1 MSRGGGCVRA
11 WRRVG
16 LPVDV
21 TLEPSPA
28 AGGRVTRPVRSGG
41 GGGAGWRDHLSGDMR
56 GPDSPCFQPPLPR
69 NRGGGY
75 FLCEGGVRGWRG
87 RGICRVFSLRWGA
100 AAAEGPQRGAA
111 LARSMW
117 LRWGRVWDC
126 VGAQYGAAEARGTQ
140 LRWGAA
146 WVCDAA
152 PHAAAQGAQRGVAL
166 GHSLRLCW
174 GAPWSRAGGWLTG
187 PPQV

>member
-1 MSRGGGCVRA
+1 MVHS
-11 WRRVG
+11 
-16 LPVDV
+16 
-21 TLEPSPA
+21 
-28 AGGRVTRPVRSGG
+28 
-41 GGGAGWRDHLSGDMR
+41 M
-56 GPDSPCFQPPLPR
+56 
-69 NRGGGY
+69 
-75 FLCEGGVRGWRG
+75 
-87 RGICRVFSLRWGA
+87 RWGV

-117 LRWGRVWDC
+117 RRWGGAWDC
-126 VGAQYGAAEARGTQ
+126 AAPQYGAAEARSTQ

-146 WVCDAA
+146 RVCDAA

-166 GHSLRLCW
+166 GRSLRLCW

>member
-1 MSRGGGCVRA
+1 MVWGGGVRA

-69 NRGGGY
+69 DRGGGY

-87 RGICRVFSLRWGA
+87 RGICMVYSLRWGA

-117 LRWGRVWDC
+117 LRWGGAWDC
-126 VGAQYGAAEARGTQ
+126 AGAQYGAAEARSTR
-140 LRWGAA
+140 LRRGAA

-166 GHSLRLCW
+166 GRSLRLCW
-174 GAPWSRAGGWLTG
+174 GALRCRAGGWLTG
-187 PPQV
+187 PPQE